1 MALKDIEPGAKSLNF
16 TEHNRLISQTR
27 TNTNL
32 DLDSRFFAKS
42 RNLIRLSYQFIPENL
57 PSQRF
62 PAHITAWNSGTTNY
76 DWFEVE
82 RNSADNA
89 FEEKTGGRNQDD
101 YANARHYSLWENLP
115 CTTGNPILVTMSLDK
130 DADGDH
136 TPFFDVPIQRDGT
149 FAHRTTA
156 AGTPTLGN
164 RVDRSKTEAE
174 IKQATG
180 TFAPST
186 EYGIEAQTSGKQ
198 GWVETYQTGAGYDTT
213 AHDFVI
219 QFWDVEFDVMG
230 RSISRSKTF
239 ETQLIDLEAC

>member
-1 MALKDIEPGAKSLNF
+1 MALKNIEPGAQSLNF

-42 RNLIRLSYQFIPENL
+42 RNLIRHSYQFLPENL

-62 PAHITAWNSGTTNY
+62 PAHITAWNSGTSNY

-101 YANARHYSLWENLP
+101 YANARHYSLWEDLP
-115 CTTGNPILVTMSLDK
+115 CTTGNPILVIMSLDK

-136 TPFFDVPIQRDGT
+136 TPFVDVPIQRDGT
-149 FAHRTTA
+149 FAHRTDPTA
-156 AGTPTLGN
+156 SPTAGN
-164 RVDRSKTEAE
+164 RKDLTMTTAELTTEAASGALDWSIEGQGTDIGVVYTVPSRPMFYDESGDE
-174 IKQATG
+174 II
-180 TFAPST
+180 
-186 EYGIEAQTSGKQ
+186 YGYITDIEK
-198 GWVETYQTGAGYDTT
+198 
-213 AHDFVI
+213 
-219 QFWDVEFDVMG
+219 DVMG
-230 RSISRSKTF
+230 REISRSEEMRYIIHTP
-239 ETQLIDLEAC
+239 EPC